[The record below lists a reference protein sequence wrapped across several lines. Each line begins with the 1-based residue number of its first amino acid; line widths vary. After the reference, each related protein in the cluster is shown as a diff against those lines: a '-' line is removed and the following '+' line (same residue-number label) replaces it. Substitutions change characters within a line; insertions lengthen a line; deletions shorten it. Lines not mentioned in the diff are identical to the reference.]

1 LHRIAERCGVPER
14 IGFVGLGSM
23 GGPMAS
29 NLMGAGYDMV
39 LHTRTKEKAE
49 KLAAEGGG
57 EVAETPREVV
67 HRCDIVIT
75 MLPGPTEVEA
85 VVSGGDGL
93 LEGVRKRSLLLDM
106 STSSPTLARKLA
118 RTARERGASM
128 LDAPVSGGDVGAIEG
143 TLSIMVGGEEEDFER
158 ARPLFEAMGKTVTHV
173 GPDGAGQVVKA
184 ANQIVVALVMEAVS
198 EAVVLGAKTGVDPEK
213 MLDVLSGGLA
223 GNRVMEVKR
232 EKYLS
237 RHFEPGGKVE
247 YHHKD
252 LGIALAAGRD
262 YGVALPATAV
272 VDQMFGALVAR
283 GRGGWDHS
291 ALVTLVEDWSRR
303 DAYGEVRE

>member
-1 LHRIAERCGVPER
+1 
-14 IGFVGLGSM
+14 
-23 GGPMAS
+23 MAS
-29 NLMGAGYDMV
+29 NLMEAGYDLV
-39 LHTRTKEKAE
+39 LHNRTKEKAE
-49 KLAAEGGG
+49 KLAADSGG
-57 EVAETPREVV
+57 EVAKTPREVAT
-67 HRCDIVIT
+67 RCNIVIT
-75 MLPGPTEVEA
+75 MLPGPAEVEA
-85 VVSGGDGL
+85 VVSGDDGL
-93 LEGVRKRSLLLDM
+93 LEGIRESLLVVDM

-158 ARPLFEAMGKTVTHV
+158 AKPLFEALGNTVIHV
-173 GPDGAGQVVKA
+173 GPDGTGQVVKA

-198 EAVVLGAKTGVDPEK
+198 EALVLGAMAGVDPEK

-232 EKYLS
+232 ENYLS
-237 RHFEPGGKVE
+237 QYFEPGGKVE

-252 LGIALAAGRD
+252 LGIALAAGRE

-272 VDQMFGALVAR
+272 VDQMFGTLVAG

-303 DAYGEVRE
+303 GAYG

>member
-1 LHRIAERCGVPER
+1 
-14 IGFVGLGSM
+14 
-23 GGPMAS
+23 MAS
-29 NLMGAGYDMV
+29 NLMGAGYDLV
-39 LHTRTKEKAE
+39 LHNRTKEKAE

-57 EVAETPREVV
+57 EVAENPRKVAE
-67 HRCDIVIT
+67 RCAVVIT

-85 VVSGGDGL
+85 IVSGEDGL
-93 LEGVRKRSLLLDM
+93 LEGIRNGSLVIDM

-143 TLSIMVGGEEEDFER
+143 MLSIMVGGEEEDFER
-158 ARPLFEAMGKTVTHV
+158 ARPLFEAMGNTITHV
-173 GPDGAGQVVKA
+173 GPDGTGQVVKA
-184 ANQIVVALVMEAVS
+184 ANQIVVALVMEAVA
-198 EAVVLGAKTGVDPEK
+198 EALVLGSRAGVDPEK

-237 RHFEPGGKVE
+237 RHFEPGGQVK
-247 YHHKD
+247 YHRKD
-252 LGIALAAGRD
+252 LGIALAAGRE

-272 VDQMFGALVAR
+272 VDQMFGALIAR
-283 GRGGWDHS
+283 GRDGWDHS
-291 ALVTLVEDWSRR
+291 ALVTLVEDLSRR
-303 DAYGEVRE
+303 DTYGQGRE

>member
-1 LHRIAERCGVPER
+1 
-14 IGFVGLGSM
+14 
-23 GGPMAS
+23 MAS
-29 NLMGAGYDMV
+29 NLMGAGYDLV
-39 LHTRTKEKAE
+39 LHNRTKEKAE

-57 EVAETPREVV
+57 EVAENPRKVAE
-67 HRCDIVIT
+67 RCAVVIT

-85 VVSGGDGL
+85 IVSGEDGL
-93 LEGVRKRSLLLDM
+93 LEGIRKGSLVIDM

-143 TLSIMVGGEEEDFER
+143 KLSIMVGGEEEDFER
-158 ARPLFEAMGKTVTHV
+158 AKPLFEAMGNTITHV
-173 GPDGAGQVVKA
+173 GPDGTGQVVKA
-184 ANQIVVALVMEAVS
+184 ANQIVVALVMEAVA
-198 EAVVLGAKTGVDPEK
+198 EALVLGSRAGVDPEK

-237 RHFEPGGKVE
+237 RHFEPGGQVK
-247 YHHKD
+247 YHRKD
-252 LGIALAAGRD
+252 LGIALAAGRE

-272 VDQMFGALVAR
+272 VDQMFGALIAR
-283 GRGGWDHS
+283 GRDGWDHS
-291 ALVTLVEDWSRR
+291 ALVTLVEDLSRR
-303 DAYGEVRE
+303 DTYGQGRE

>member
-1 LHRIAERCGVPER
+1 
-14 IGFVGLGSM
+14 
-23 GGPMAS
+23 MAS
-29 NLMGAGYDMV
+29 NLMGAGYDLV
-39 LHTRTKEKAE
+39 LHNRTKEKAE

-57 EVAETPREVV
+57 EVAENPRKVAE
-67 HRCDIVIT
+67 RCAVVIT

-85 VVSGGDGL
+85 IVSGEDGL
-93 LEGVRKRSLLLDM
+93 LEGIRNGSLVIDM

-143 TLSIMVGGEEEDFER
+143 MLSIMVGGEEEDFER
-158 ARPLFEAMGKTVTHV
+158 AKPLFEAMGNTITHV

-184 ANQIVVALVMEAVS
+184 ANQIVVALVMEAVA
-198 EAVVLGAKTGVDPEK
+198 EALVLGSRAGVDPEK

-237 RHFEPGGKVE
+237 RHFEPGGQVK
-247 YHHKD
+247 YHRKD
-252 LGIALAAGRD
+252 LGIALAAGTE

-272 VDQMFGALVAR
+272 VDQMFGALIAR
-283 GRGGWDHS
+283 GRDGWDHS
-291 ALVTLVEDWSRR
+291 ALVTLVEELSCR
-303 DAYGEVRE
+303 DTYGQGRE

>member
-1 LHRIAERCGVPER
+1 
-14 IGFVGLGSM
+14 
-23 GGPMAS
+23 MAS
-29 NLMGAGYDMV
+29 NLIGAGYDLV
-39 LHTRTKEKAE
+39 LHNRTKEKAE

-57 EVAETPREVV
+57 EVAENPRKVAE
-67 HRCDIVIT
+67 RCAVVIT

-85 VVSGGDGL
+85 IVSGEDGL
-93 LEGVRKRSLLLDM
+93 LEGIRKGSLVIDM

-143 TLSIMVGGEEEDFER
+143 MLSIMVGGEEEDFER
-158 ARPLFEAMGKTVTHV
+158 AELLFEAMGNTVTHV

-184 ANQIVVALVMEAVS
+184 ANQIVVALVMEAVA
-198 EAVVLGAKTGVDPEK
+198 EALVLGSRAGVDPEK

-237 RHFEPGGKVE
+237 RHFEPGGQVK
-247 YHHKD
+247 YHRKD
-252 LGIALAAGRD
+252 LGIALAAGRE

-272 VDQMFGALVAR
+272 VDQMFGALIAR
-283 GRGGWDHS
+283 GRDGWDHS
-291 ALVTLVEDWSRR
+291 ALLTLVEDLSRR
-303 DAYGEVRE
+303 DTYGQSRE

>member
-1 LHRIAERCGVPER
+1 
-14 IGFVGLGSM
+14 
-23 GGPMAS
+23 MAS
-29 NLMGAGYDMV
+29 NLMGAGYDLV
-39 LHTRTKEKAE
+39 LHNRTKEKAE

-57 EVAETPREVV
+57 EVAENPRKVAE
-67 HRCDIVIT
+67 RCAVVIT

-85 VVSGGDGL
+85 IVSGEDGL
-93 LEGVRKRSLLLDM
+93 LEGIRNGSLVIDM

-143 TLSIMVGGEEEDFER
+143 MLSIMVGGKEEDFER
-158 ARPLFEAMGKTVTHV
+158 ARPLFEAMGNTITHV
-173 GPDGAGQVVKA
+173 GPDGTGQVVKA
-184 ANQIVVALVMEAVS
+184 ANQIVVALVMEAVA
-198 EAVVLGAKTGVDPEK
+198 EALVLGSRAGVDPEK

-237 RHFEPGGKVE
+237 RHFEPGGQVK
-247 YHHKD
+247 YHRKD
-252 LGIALAAGRD
+252 LGIALAAGRE

-272 VDQMFGALVAR
+272 VDQMFGALIAR
-283 GRGGWDHS
+283 GRDGWDHS
-291 ALVTLVEDWSRR
+291 ALVTLVEDLSRR
-303 DAYGEVRE
+303 DTYGQGRE

>member
-1 LHRIAERCGVPER
+1 
-14 IGFVGLGSM
+14 
-23 GGPMAS
+23 MAS
-29 NLMGAGYDMV
+29 NLMGAGYDLV
-39 LHTRTKEKAE
+39 LHNRTKEKAE

-57 EVAETPREVV
+57 EVAENPRKVAE
-67 HRCDIVIT
+67 RCAVVIT

-85 VVSGGDGL
+85 IVSGEDGL
-93 LEGVRKRSLLLDM
+93 LEGIRNGSLVIDM

-143 TLSIMVGGEEEDFER
+143 MLSIMVGGEEEDFER
-158 ARPLFEAMGKTVTHV
+158 AKPLFEAMGNTITHV
-173 GPDGAGQVVKA
+173 GPDGTGQVVKA
-184 ANQIVVALVMEAVS
+184 ANQIVVALVMEAVA
-198 EAVVLGAKTGVDPEK
+198 EALVLGSRAGVDPEK

-237 RHFEPGGKVE
+237 RHFEPGGQVK
-247 YHHKD
+247 YHRKD
-252 LGIALAAGRD
+252 LGIALAAGTE

-272 VDQMFGALVAR
+272 VDQMFGALIAR
-283 GRGGWDHS
+283 GRDGWDHS
-291 ALVTLVEDWSRR
+291 ALVTLVEELSRR
-303 DAYGEVRE
+303 DTYGQGRE

>member
-1 LHRIAERCGVPER
+1 
-14 IGFVGLGSM
+14 
-23 GGPMAS
+23 MAS
-29 NLMGAGYDMV
+29 NLMGAGYDLV
-39 LHTRTKEKAE
+39 LYNRTKEKAE
-49 KLAAEGGG
+49 KLSADGGG
-57 EVAETPREVV
+57 EVAETPREVGA
-67 HRCDIVIT
+67 RCDIVIT

-85 VVSGGDGL
+85 VVSGGDGF
-93 LEGVRKRSLLLDM
+93 LEGIRKSLLMIDM

-143 TLSIMVGGEEEDFER
+143 TLSIMVGGDEGDFEH
-158 ARPLFEAMGKTVTHV
+158 ARPLFEVMGDTVVHV
-173 GPDGAGQVVKA
+173 GPDGAGQLVKA

-198 EAVVLGAKTGVDPEK
+198 EALVLGAKAQVDPEK
-213 MLDVLSGGLA
+213 LLDVLSGGLA

-232 EKYLS
+232 DKYLA
-237 RHFEPGGKVE
+237 RHFEPGGKVK

-252 LGIALAAGRD
+252 LGIALAAGRE
-262 YGVALPATAV
+262 YGVALPATV
-272 VDQMFGALVAR
+272 LVEQMFGALVAQ

-303 DAYGEVRE
+303 DAHGQSWE

>member
-1 LHRIAERCGVPER
+1 
-14 IGFVGLGSM
+14 
-23 GGPMAS
+23 MAS
-29 NLMGAGYDMV
+29 NLMGAGYDLV
-39 LHTRTKEKAE
+39 LHNRTKEKAE

-57 EVAETPREVV
+57 EVAENPRKVAE
-67 HRCDIVIT
+67 RCAVVIT

-85 VVSGGDGL
+85 IVSGEDGL
-93 LEGVRKRSLLLDM
+93 LEGIRNGSLVIDM

-143 TLSIMVGGEEEDFER
+143 MLSIMVGGKEEDFER
-158 ARPLFEAMGKTVTHV
+158 ARPLFEAMGNTITHV
-173 GPDGAGQVVKA
+173 GPDGTGQVVKA
-184 ANQIVVALVMEAVS
+184 ANQIVVALVMEAVA
-198 EAVVLGAKTGVDPEK
+198 EALVLGSRAGVDPEK

-237 RHFEPGGKVE
+237 RHFEPGGQVK
-247 YHHKD
+247 YHRKD
-252 LGIALAAGRD
+252 LGIALAAGRE

-272 VDQMFGALVAR
+272 VDQMFGALIAR
-283 GRGGWDHS
+283 GRDGWDHS
-291 ALVTLVEDWSRR
+291 ALVTLVEELSCR
-303 DAYGEVRE
+303 DTYGQGRE

>member
-1 LHRIAERCGVPER
+1 
-14 IGFVGLGSM
+14 
-23 GGPMAS
+23 MAS
-29 NLMGAGYDMV
+29 NLMGAGYDLV
-39 LHTRTKEKAE
+39 LHNRTKEKAE

-57 EVAETPREVV
+57 EVAENPRKVAE
-67 HRCDIVIT
+67 RCAVVIT

-85 VVSGGDGL
+85 IVSGEDGL
-93 LEGVRKRSLLLDM
+93 LEGISKGSLVIDM

-143 TLSIMVGGEEEDFER
+143 MLSIMVGGKEEDFER
-158 ARPLFEAMGKTVTHV
+158 ARPLFEAMGNTITHV
-173 GPDGAGQVVKA
+173 GPDGTGQVVKA
-184 ANQIVVALVMEAVS
+184 ANQIVVALVMEAVA
-198 EAVVLGAKTGVDPEK
+198 EALVLGSRAGVDPEK

-237 RHFEPGGKVE
+237 RHFEPGGQVK
-247 YHHKD
+247 YHRKD
-252 LGIALAAGRD
+252 LGIALAAGRE

-272 VDQMFGALVAR
+272 VDQMFGALIAR
-283 GRGGWDHS
+283 GRDGWDHS
-291 ALVTLVEDWSRR
+291 ALVTLVEDLSRR
-303 DAYGEVRE
+303 DTYGQGRE

>member
-1 LHRIAERCGVPER
+1 
-14 IGFVGLGSM
+14 
-23 GGPMAS
+23 MAS
-29 NLMGAGYDMV
+29 NLMGAGYDLV
-39 LHTRTKEKAE
+39 LYNRTKEKAE
-49 KLAAEGGG
+49 KLSADGGG
-57 EVAETPREVV
+57 EVAETPREVGA
-67 HRCDIVIT
+67 RCDIVIT

-85 VVSGGDGL
+85 VVSGGDGF
-93 LEGVRKRSLLLDM
+93 LEGIRKSLLMIDM

-143 TLSIMVGGEEEDFER
+143 TLSIMVGGDEGDFEH
-158 ARPLFEAMGKTVTHV
+158 ARPLFEVMGDTVVHV

-198 EAVVLGAKTGVDPEK
+198 EALVLGSKAQVDPEK
-213 MLDVLSGGLA
+213 LLDVLSGGLA

-232 EKYLS
+232 DKYLA
-237 RHFEPGGKVE
+237 RHFEPGGKVK

-252 LGIALAAGRD
+252 LGIALAAGRE
-262 YGVALPATAV
+262 YGVALPATV
-272 VDQMFGALVAR
+272 LVEQMFGALVAQ

-303 DAYGEVRE
+303 DAHGQSWE

>member
-1 LHRIAERCGVPER
+1 
-14 IGFVGLGSM
+14 
-23 GGPMAS
+23 MAS
-29 NLMGAGYDMV
+29 NLMGAGYDLV
-39 LHTRTKEKAE
+39 LHNRTKEKAE

-57 EVAETPREVV
+57 EVAENPRKVAE
-67 HRCDIVIT
+67 RCAVVIT

-85 VVSGGDGL
+85 IVSGEDGL
-93 LEGVRKRSLLLDM
+93 LEGIRKGSLVIDM

-143 TLSIMVGGEEEDFER
+143 MLSIMVGGEEEDFER
-158 ARPLFEAMGKTVTHV
+158 ARPLFEAMGNTITHV
-173 GPDGAGQVVKA
+173 GPDGTGQVVKA
-184 ANQIVVALVMEAVS
+184 ANQIVVALVMEAVA
-198 EAVVLGAKTGVDPEK
+198 EALVLGSRAGVDPEK

-237 RHFEPGGKVE
+237 RHFEPGGQVK
-247 YHHKD
+247 YHRKD
-252 LGIALAAGRD
+252 LGIALAAGRE

-272 VDQMFGALVAR
+272 VDQMFGALIAR
-283 GRGGWDHS
+283 GRDGWDHS
-291 ALVTLVEDWSRR
+291 ALVTLVEDLSRR
-303 DAYGEVRE
+303 DTYGQGRE

>member
-1 LHRIAERCGVPER
+1 
-14 IGFVGLGSM
+14 
-23 GGPMAS
+23 MAS
-29 NLMGAGYDMV
+29 NLMGAGYDLV
-39 LHTRTKEKAE
+39 LHNRTKEKAE

-57 EVAETPREVV
+57 EVSENPRKVAE
-67 HRCDIVIT
+67 RCAVVIT

-85 VVSGGDGL
+85 IVSGEDGL
-93 LEGVRKRSLLLDM
+93 LEGIRNGSLVIDM

-143 TLSIMVGGEEEDFER
+143 MLSIMVGGEEEDFER
-158 ARPLFEAMGKTVTHV
+158 AKPLFEAMGNTITHV
-173 GPDGAGQVVKA
+173 GPDGTGQVVKA
-184 ANQIVVALVMEAVS
+184 ANQIVVALVMEAVA
-198 EAVVLGAKTGVDPEK
+198 EALVLGSRAGVDPEK

-237 RHFEPGGKVE
+237 RHFEPGGQVK
-247 YHHKD
+247 YHRKD
-252 LGIALAAGRD
+252 LGIALAAGTE

-272 VDQMFGALVAR
+272 VDQMFGALIAR
-283 GRGGWDHS
+283 GRDGWDHS
-291 ALVTLVEDWSRR
+291 ALVTLVEDLSRR
-303 DAYGEVRE
+303 DTYGQGRE

>member
-1 LHRIAERCGVPER
+1 
-14 IGFVGLGSM
+14 
-23 GGPMAS
+23 MAS
-29 NLMGAGYDMV
+29 NLMGAGYDLV
-39 LHTRTKEKAE
+39 LHNRTKEKAE

-57 EVAETPREVV
+57 EVAENPRKVAE
-67 HRCDIVIT
+67 RCAVVIT

-85 VVSGGDGL
+85 IVSGEDGL
-93 LEGVRKRSLLLDM
+93 LEGIRNGSLVIDM

-143 TLSIMVGGEEEDFER
+143 MLSIMVGGEEEDFER
-158 ARPLFEAMGKTVTHV
+158 ARPLFEAMGNTITHV
-173 GPDGAGQVVKA
+173 GPDGTGQVVKA
-184 ANQIVVALVMEAVS
+184 ANQIVVALVMEAVA
-198 EAVVLGAKTGVDPEK
+198 EALVLGSRAGVDPEK

-237 RHFEPGGKVE
+237 RHFEPGGQVK
-247 YHHKD
+247 YHRKD
-252 LGIALAAGRD
+252 LGIALAAGTE

-272 VDQMFGALVAR
+272 VDQMFGALIAR
-283 GRGGWDHS
+283 GRDGWDHS
-291 ALVTLVEDWSRR
+291 ALVTLVEDLSRR
-303 DAYGEVRE
+303 DTYGQGRE

>member
-1 LHRIAERCGVPER
+1 
-14 IGFVGLGSM
+14 
-23 GGPMAS
+23 MAS
-29 NLMGAGYDMV
+29 NLIGAGYDLV
-39 LHTRTKEKAE
+39 LHNRTKEKAE

-57 EVAETPREVV
+57 EVAENPRKVAESCAV
-67 HRCDIVIT
+67 VIT

-85 VVSGGDGL
+85 IVSGEDGL
-93 LEGVRKRSLLLDM
+93 LKGIRNGSLVIDM

-158 ARPLFEAMGKTVTHV
+158 AKPLFEAMGNTITHV

-184 ANQIVVALVMEAVS
+184 ANQIVVALVMEAVA
-198 EAVVLGAKTGVDPEK
+198 EALVLGSRAGVDPEK
-213 MLDVLSGGLA
+213 VLDVLSGGLA

-237 RHFEPGGKVE
+237 RHFEPGGQVK
-247 YHHKD
+247 YHRKD
-252 LGIALAAGRD
+252 LGIALAAGRE

-272 VDQMFGALVAR
+272 VDQMFGVLIAR
-283 GRGGWDHS
+283 GRDGWDHS
-291 ALVTLVEDWSRR
+291 ALVTLVEDLSRR
-303 DAYGEVRE
+303 DTYGQGRE

>member
-1 LHRIAERCGVPER
+1 
-14 IGFVGLGSM
+14 
-23 GGPMAS
+23 MAS
-29 NLMGAGYDMV
+29 NLMGAGYDLV
-39 LHTRTKEKAE
+39 LYNRTKEKAE
-49 KLAAEGGG
+49 KLSADGGG
-57 EVAETPREVV
+57 EVAETPREVGA
-67 HRCDIVIT
+67 RCDIVIT

-85 VVSGGDGL
+85 VVSGGDGF
-93 LEGVRKRSLLLDM
+93 LEGIRKSLLMIDM

-143 TLSIMVGGEEEDFER
+143 TLSIMVGGDEGDFEH
-158 ARPLFEAMGKTVTHV
+158 ARPLFEVMGDTVVHV

-198 EAVVLGAKTGVDPEK
+198 EALVLGAKAQVDPEK
-213 MLDVLSGGLA
+213 LLDVLSGGLA

-232 EKYLS
+232 DKYLA
-237 RHFEPGGKVE
+237 RHFEPGGKVK

-252 LGIALAAGRD
+252 LGIALAAGRE

-272 VDQMFGALVAR
+272 VDQMFGALIAR
-283 GRGGWDHS
+283 GRDGWDHS
-291 ALVTLVEDWSRR
+291 ALLTLVEDLSRR
-303 DAYGEVRE
+303 DTYGQSRE

>member
-1 LHRIAERCGVPER
+1 
-14 IGFVGLGSM
+14 
-23 GGPMAS
+23 MAS
-29 NLMGAGYDMV
+29 NLMGAGYDLV
-39 LHTRTKEKAE
+39 LHNRTKEKAE

-57 EVAETPREVV
+57 EVAENPRKVAE
-67 HRCDIVIT
+67 RCAVVIT

-85 VVSGGDGL
+85 IVSREDGL
-93 LEGVRKRSLLLDM
+93 LEGIRKGSLVIDM

-143 TLSIMVGGEEEDFER
+143 MLSIMVGGEEEDFER
-158 ARPLFEAMGKTVTHV
+158 ARPLFEAMGNTITHV
-173 GPDGAGQVVKA
+173 GPDGTGQVVKA
-184 ANQIVVALVMEAVS
+184 ANQIVVALVMEAVA
-198 EAVVLGAKTGVDPEK
+198 EALVLGSRAGVDPEK

-237 RHFEPGGKVE
+237 RHFEPGGQVK
-247 YHHKD
+247 YHRKD
-252 LGIALAAGRD
+252 LGIALAAGRE

-272 VDQMFGALVAR
+272 VDQMFGALIAR
-283 GRGGWDHS
+283 GRDGWDHS
-291 ALVTLVEDWSRR
+291 ALVTLVEDLSRR
-303 DAYGEVRE
+303 DTYGQGRE

>member
-1 LHRIAERCGVPER
+1 
-14 IGFVGLGSM
+14 
-23 GGPMAS
+23 MAS
-29 NLMGAGYDMV
+29 NLMGAGYDLV
-39 LHTRTKEKAE
+39 LHNRTKEKAE

-57 EVAETPREVV
+57 EVAENPRKVAE
-67 HRCDIVIT
+67 RCAVVIT

-85 VVSGGDGL
+85 IVSGEDGL
-93 LEGVRKRSLLLDM
+93 LEGIRNGSLVIDM

-143 TLSIMVGGEEEDFER
+143 MLSIMVGGEEEDFER
-158 ARPLFEAMGKTVTHV
+158 ARPLFEAMGNTITHV
-173 GPDGAGQVVKA
+173 GPDGTGQVVKA
-184 ANQIVVALVMEAVS
+184 ANQIVVALVMEAVA
-198 EAVVLGAKTGVDPEK
+198 EALVLGSRAGVDPEK

-237 RHFEPGGKVE
+237 RHFEPGGQVK
-247 YHHKD
+247 YHRKD
-252 LGIALAAGRD
+252 LGIALAAGRE

-272 VDQMFGALVAR
+272 VDQMFGALIAR
-283 GRGGWDHS
+283 GRDGWDHS
-291 ALVTLVEDWSRR
+291 ALVTLVEELSCR
-303 DAYGEVRE
+303 DTYGQGRE

>member
-1 LHRIAERCGVPER
+1 
-14 IGFVGLGSM
+14 M

-29 NLMGAGYDMV
+29 NLMGAGYDLL
-39 LHTRTKEKAE
+39 LHNRTKKKAE
-49 KLAAEGGG
+49 QLAAESGG
-57 EVAETPREVV
+57 EVAETLREVAEW
-67 HRCDIVIT
+67 CDIVIT
-75 MLPGPTEVEA
+75 MLPGPTEVEV

-93 LEGVRKRSLLLDM
+93 LEGIRKSSLVVDM

-143 TLSIMVGGEEEDFER
+143 TLSIMVGGEEEDFEH
-158 ARPLFEAMGKTVTHV
+158 ARPLFEVLGKTVTHV

-184 ANQIVVALVMEAVS
+184 ANQIVVAIVMEAVS
-198 EAVVLGAKTGVDPEK
+198 EALVLGAKTGVDPEK

-237 RHFEPGGKVE
+237 GHFEPGGKVK

-252 LGIALAAGRD
+252 LGIALAAGRE
-262 YGVALPATAV
+262 YGVALPVTAV
-272 VDQMFGALVAR
+272 VDQMFGALIAR
-283 GRGGWDHS
+283 GRDGWDHS
-291 ALVTLVEDWSRR
+291 ALVTLVEDLSRR
-303 DAYGEVRE
+303 DTYGQGRE